1 MVVLSVV
8 IIAIFLQQK
17 SFANQLSLETC
28 SLQCG
33 GQTLVT
39 ANLSGLSLLGLLAEM
54 GSSGSNENG
63 NDCAIT
69 S

>member
-8 IIAIFLQQK
+8 IIAIFFQQK

-39 ANLSGLSLLGLLAEM
+39 ANLSGRLLGLLAEI
-54 GSSGSNENG
+54 GSSGSNGNG
-63 NDCAIT
+63 NDFAIT
-69 S
+69 R